1 MSDPGSPTAKEIATH
16 NIPHLLHRAR
26 STDRLHWA
34 SKESDEHA
42 VPEFSFDN
50 AFLWSKGEEERQA
63 VQVGRDRRTGMR
75 FAHLVPR
82 NGLVSGHGAVE
93 MLQDSDPLGYSRV
106 MLKCDNESDLVSV
119 QKEVVCLRATGTIIE
134 NSPAGDSKANG
145 MAERK
150 VWSFG
155 EQMRAIHAGLQDR
168 SQVQVSGNC
177 R

>member
-1 MSDPGSPTAKEIATH
+1 
-16 NIPHLLHRAR
+16 
-26 STDRLHWA
+26 
-34 SKESDEHA
+34 
-42 VPEFSFDN
+42 
-50 AFLWSKGEEERQA
+50 
-63 VQVGRDRRTGMR
+63 
-75 FAHLVPR
+75 
-82 NGLVSGHGAVE
+82 
-93 MLQDSDPLGYSRV
+93 

-134 NSPAGDSKANG
+134 NSPAGDGKANG
-145 MAERK
+145 MAERT